1 MNKVCL
7 NNFLNYFMF
16 YEQDQVQEF
25 FGFRIEINEPD
36 CVHIFA
42 YYTSF
47 SKQLND
53 ITFQFIIFLQDEFI
67 FDTFASLTDYNN
79 MSKFLNRILGLEVT
93 MQNFLFKYFTDTLAA
108 VILQAK
114 RNGRWDLGIL
124 GENLIGIHQG
134 FSMTGNLGKVRV
146 DILSEKSKCLNVFR
160 NVSKC
165 LNVFR
170 NVKAVCLP
178 QYFQIIYYLILL

>member
-16 YEQDQVQEF
+16 YEQDHVQEF
-25 FGFRIEINEPD
+25 FGFRIEINEPN
-36 CVHIFA
+36 CVHISA
-42 YYTSF
+42 YYTSS

-124 GENLIGIHQG
+124 GKNLIGIFIDWKLRKSQG
-134 FSMTGNLGKVRV
+134 RYLYRKKV
-146 DILSEKSKCLNVFR
+146 N
-160 NVSKC
+160 
-165 LNVFR
+165 
-170 NVKAVCLP
+170 A
-178 QYFQIIYYLILL
+178 